1 MYVYT
6 FMYVITIKNTDYE
19 FGKRSVVSISDNL
32 VVVKEREKHN
42 GIIISKINEI
52 IFKNILK

>member
-1 MYVYT
+1 
-6 FMYVITIKNTDYE
+6 MYVITIKNTDYE